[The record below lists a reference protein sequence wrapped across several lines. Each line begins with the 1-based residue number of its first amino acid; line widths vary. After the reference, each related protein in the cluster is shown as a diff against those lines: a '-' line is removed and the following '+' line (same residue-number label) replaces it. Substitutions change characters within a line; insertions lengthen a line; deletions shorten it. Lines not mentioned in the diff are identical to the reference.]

1 MESISVQAVNL
12 VIFAFLMTVEG
23 GGSNLR
29 VMYPQDGKSEVSA
42 LTRGNV

>member
-1 MESISVQAVNL
+1 MENTDVHARNL
-12 VIFAFLMTVEG
+12 VIFAFLMMIEG

-29 VMYPQDGKSEVSA
+29 VIYPQKGKSEVSA